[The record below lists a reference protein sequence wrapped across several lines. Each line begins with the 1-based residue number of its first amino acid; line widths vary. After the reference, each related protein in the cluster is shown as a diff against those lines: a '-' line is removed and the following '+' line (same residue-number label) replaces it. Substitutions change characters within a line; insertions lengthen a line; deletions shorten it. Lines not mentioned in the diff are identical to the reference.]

1 MKKFFFSLL
10 IVIIV
15 LGLVACENDDNKQLV
30 DSAVTSNIYGQVIFP
45 PIATIMNTDNNM
57 LGYARVIL
65 DGEQSVITDY
75 EGKFVFYN
83 VSPGK
88 HVLKVEDEAFKSKE
102 YEITVNKGEDLT
114 GIKLN
119 AELELI
125 RTATRYDYED
135 DKYSKLFAVLA
146 SHPELDSKKVYYL
159 DGKGEYILLEPVDER
174 IYDVTDIF
182 AFGKKYN
189 ILVKL
194 FDKDNKL
201 IKEFKNE
208 VKFEELNLYKPANED
223 IVTGTP
229 EFKWEE
235 LDGIIEYDIYIYYY
249 SEYWEDW
256 DYVYLENNYNLVK
269 SQYTLQLESGEQL
282 EDGYYMWE
290 VEANRYSNTGL
301 FISSITSKPG
311 FFWYSEN

>member
-301 FISSITSKPG
+301 FISSITKRG

>member
-57 LGYARVIL
+57 LFYARVIL

-125 RTATRYDYED
+125 RTATRYDYKD
-135 DKYSKLFAVLA
+135 DKYFKLFTVLA

-159 DGKGEYILLEPVDER
+159 DGKGEYILLEPNDER
-174 IYDVTDIF
+174 KYDVTDIF

-249 SEYWEDW
+249 SEYWENW
-256 DYVYLENNYNLVK
+256 YNVYLENNYNLLK